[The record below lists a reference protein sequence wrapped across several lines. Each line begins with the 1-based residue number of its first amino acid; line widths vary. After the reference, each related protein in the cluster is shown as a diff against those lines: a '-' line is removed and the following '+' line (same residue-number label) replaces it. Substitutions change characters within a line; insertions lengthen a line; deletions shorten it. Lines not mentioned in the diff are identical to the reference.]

1 MVADDSTIGT
11 WQGYTTT
18 NSTENVGRI
27 WTDKTVQT
35 DDITLSPSDITLSP
49 SDITVNKDPNA
60 DFLVG
65 LSALSST
72 SNLTS
77 TSSKPLDIVLVL
89 DVSGSMADDITSYS
103 YNPEYNPKTNW
114 GNRTTY
120 YAEVNGSYVE
130 IDRVINLF
138 GGFDHWELN
147 GQTITAKTSP
157 DDPNGVQFYT
167 RGRATNTPKINA
179 LKTAVNNFIN
189 ATAQENDSIP
199 ADRRHAISVV
209 KFADDSSNYSY
220 GNDNNGWPNY
230 YNYTQRLNPLT
241 VYTSDNARTLTD
253 AVNDLNASGATAADY
268 GMDMAQTEFNNNGR
282 ADAQKVVI
290 FFTDGE
296 PNHSN
301 GFSDTVANNAISTAK
316 DFKDAGA
323 MVYTIGMFTGAN
335 PDGSG
340 DTNNYMNAMSS
351 NYPNATGFNRYNM
364 GNRVEDGAY
373 YKAASDADQLNSIF
387 TEIFEEIKTPGTS
400 PTAVEEGFAGAGGY
414 ITFADTLGDYMT
426 VKGDTMTVV
435 FANQSFTGTRQDDG
449 TFAFTGE
456 VSGNPVYGDAQL
468 SDLKVTVTPGTD
480 GAGDTVEVKIP
491 ASLIPLRNYV
501 VDTDANGNTTMSTT
515 PAYPIRVF
523 YSVGLQDDVED
534 LVANPDAVMQ
544 RYISENSENGTVAFY
559 SNDYAKGSTTGKTTA
574 SFTPASTNKFYFFT
588 ENTPL
593 YTDEA
598 CTQRA
603 SRNDIQGGGNLY
615 YKNDYYVEESGQ
627 GIAQQGHIA
636 IPKSALQADGV
647 HEKNY
652 DSDSEGIFIKAGVQ
666 RLNRTNDFTG
676 QKENNATDTVTNF
689 IFPSWVGRDI
699 SIALGNNGKKSVDI
713 PATLAVSKDVQAAAG
728 FEAGLEGYRNTS
740 FQFTITVNGATGPYN
755 AVVKNAAD
763 DVQGEA
769 FALNFTNG
777 TYTHSLKHGETLYI
791 YGLPA
796 GATYRV
802 TEAEAA
808 GFTVVSESNE
818 GPLASGQTAQAKF
831 TNTYKAKETTLAA
844 DSVNVQ
850 KVLDGRDWRES
861 DTFTFGIGGSNAPD
875 FQNKE
880 VTITSSTPDH
890 KANFGTVT
898 FDKPGTY
905 TYTIWENDPE
915 PTSDDPSKH
924 PIPGINYSNAWY
936 EVSVVVVDDPDMGE
950 LKIQS
955 TTMTK
960 TRDDANTELDPAVE
974 VSDKTAVFTNVY
986 NVEDAV
992 ASIFASKKYTD
1003 TSGGKGIAD
1012 GMFSVQL
1019 EAQGGYKTADGSLE
1033 NLTIDKANVPMP
1045 ADAQGTTDTE
1055 ANNDTE
1061 FRFNNI
1067 KFDGDDVGNTY
1078 VYKLTEVN
1086 GGVKGMTYDN
1096 AEYTVQIA
1104 VIEVPAQGEDP
1115 ATIKTE
1121 VTTVGQNGAPTFVNT
1136 YDPDDAV
1143 LSGEDAIGG
1152 TKTMTGRAMLGDET
1166 FTFTLKPT
1174 GATLTAITDGT
1185 SGISGIGVDGLTAT
1199 ASGGAMGEAVPF
1211 SFGGITFSKVGTYTF
1226 SMTETADNAGGVKYD
1241 TTPRTVTVNVKLDE
1255 ATGALKAAVTYD
1267 ADNTFTNDYTSKVD
1281 FGATGGVKVDKV
1293 LNGRPAAA
1301 GEFAFTVEAVASET
1315 ATAEEAAAKLADGE
1329 ASFGNVAA
1337 GVNQQATAKT
1347 LFSGVTFTQAD
1358 AGKTYVYTVKESQPA
1373 QGEGLSAVM
1382 YDENVYTV
1390 ELAVVDN
1397 NDGTMKVVTTVK
1409 NASDDVVSTADT
1421 SAEGYVVP
1429 TILFTNTYAPG
1440 EATLEGEGAMHVTK
1454 KVSGAPIEQAFA
1466 FTATLTG
1473 GAVDGVTGLDENH
1486 AITAATA
1493 DSSFADGGTSD
1504 ATFAGLTFTKTGTY
1518 TFEVTENAPTAKDGW
1533 TWSAEKKT
1541 ITVNVTD
1548 QQNGVYL
1555 DTLVATVTSGN
1566 GSVFTNSYK
1575 AEPAKVGGD
1584 AQQKITVNKTV
1595 KGYDTDADFTFALTP
1610 VEAEGTDWSGVTYNG
1625 AAVSGATI
1633 EAAVTDKFAD
1643 GDTKT
1648 AAFGEFSFDK
1658 VGTYTFN
1665 VVEKEAASEAP
1676 AGWTYDDSTRQ
1687 ITVTVTDEGN
1697 DGFLDAVVS
1706 EAPTFTNTYKPSS
1719 VTTSEDTNT
1728 TLKAKKTV
1736 EGRPWL
1742 TDESFGFTLAA
1753 QDGAPMPEAG
1763 GETATATESAPEASF
1778 GDIIFDAAGTYKY
1791 TITEVEG
1798 ANKALT
1804 YDDHVAT
1811 VTVEVVDDGEGALE
1825 IQSVTYDN
1833 TDATGNDASETDI
1846 AAFTNVYT
1854 STPATYGGAG
1864 AMLGGK
1870 KFVDDQS
1877 GSFEMADDMF
1887 TFTMR
1892 AQAKGNPMPKDLQ
1905 VTQDGQGRDI
1915 VTVNNSQTANNQ
1927 SVYDFGQIEFAH
1939 DNVMAANPT
1948 REGDTLIATFQYNIF
1963 ENDTE
1968 EPGVTIDNSSYTV
1981 TFTVTENLATGEMSV
1996 TASAVKIV
2004 GGSGDN
2010 KPVGMSALDF
2020 TNVYNVGEISGWQ
2033 NIFKTLDGRNFQS
2046 GDKFVFNVSMT
2057 AVDEDGQPM
2066 AKEQL
2071 PAVTQQANEEG
2082 NQTSTLSDITYTD
2095 SGFNYT
2101 ATIEPSKTAT
2111 GNTYRTDTGKIT
2123 YTHTGTYTY
2132 TVSEAAEPKISGV
2145 TNDPTVYTVVVK
2157 ITAVGEA
2164 LQRTVTVTP
2173 ETAVKGTLDFANTYE
2188 AGANEGV
2195 TWTGDLAKVF
2205 TGKNWDGEEFEF
2217 TISSVTEG
2225 APMPASGNTVKVS
2238 GPDEE
2243 GGNTATFN
2251 FGDITFNEA
2260 GTYVYEVTETKGDLG
2275 GVTYSTN
2282 KATVTVTVTDK
2293 DASGAAT
2300 GKLVATAT
2308 VENGTFANTYQS
2320 KLDYVDAGG
2329 LQLTKTLNGRDMADG
2344 QFEFTVKSTG
2354 DEDRLGIDGKTFESP
2369 AAKAGV
2375 EGAPVKLITG
2385 ETVEFTSD
2393 DAGKKFSYEIVET
2406 KKGEAG
2412 YTNDEATHKVDIE
2425 VTDNGDG
2432 TLKVTTTVDGAPY
2445 EYATDGAAAQVPTV
2459 KFVNSYDAGA
2469 ATLGGEGE
2477 VSIDATKSLTNRPM
2491 TDGEFTFEVKNADTV
2506 VATGTNDA
2514 NGVIAFEEISYDLDT
2529 LRADAES
2536 GVAQKVS
2543 ADGVDTYTYH
2553 YTVAEKTDG
2562 LDAAGVTPVA
2572 SSFEIEVVVTDDNTG
2587 KLKVEVVYPEGTTS
2601 LDFENTYGTSASGEF
2616 HAQGRKVLNAA
2627 DGLTPPD
2634 IANKFTFTISGVDEN
2649 GNEAPLPEKTEAAN
2663 DAAGNVDF
2671 GKIEFTMQNVFGDTG
2686 SVAAD
2691 ADGEGGVQTMSAQR
2705 TKTFTY
2711 TVAESGD
2718 VAGVTNDPE
2727 ASKTFEV
2734 AVTDNGDGTI
2744 SVSGPT
2750 SAAFTFVNTYAVESV
2765 TFDPTGEGAL
2775 SISKTLTGRDMSE
2788 GEFSFEL
2795 VETVDGAEAVVS
2807 TGTAAA
2813 AADGEAAAAS
2823 FAPITY
2829 TEPGEHTYT
2838 LREVKGEAGGVD
2850 YDSREYTVKASVVD
2864 NGDGTLS
2871 VKMGFDGAEAATFEN
2886 AYAADP
2892 TSVSLQAAKVLEGA
2906 DLADGQFT
2914 FQMLDREGKV
2924 FREARNDAEGAVAFP
2939 AIEFTEAG
2947 TYTYAVVEKND
2958 GQEGVTYD
2966 DARYEVVVTVADDGE
2981 GNLAAAVE
2989 SNAGEEGLVFENA
3002 YAAPADPEP
3011 APLPP
3016 ADDGDGATL
3025 VKTGDAAPTA
3035 PLVGGAL
3042 AAAAALALA
3051 GRKLVRVPLRRD
3063 R

>member
-1 MVADDSTIGT
+1 MADGPTFTT
-11 WQGYTTT
+11 WEGYAKP
-18 NSTENVGRI
+18 STENVGRI
-27 WTDKTVQT
+27 WTDKTVWT
-35 DDITLSPSDITLSP
+35 DDVTLTGGTQDGIKVS
-49 SDITVNKDPNA
+49 KDANA

-77 TSSKPLDIVLVL
+77 ATSKPLDIVLVL
-89 DVSGSMADDITSYS
+89 DTSGSMGYGMDGSESLGYSAVYDDDLDTSKTYYNQNGRREYTYDVERAEWGYFDRGRWQNVTPKSNSSDRANTQFYEKEVSRLEALQSAVSSFIDATATANQEISDVDRQHRIGIVRYSSDASTASDLVSVSGSNVQNLKNAVDRLNADGGTHPD
-103 YNPEYNPKTNW
+103 K
-114 GNRTTY
+114 
-120 YAEVNGSYVE
+120 
-130 IDRVINLF
+130 
-138 GGFDHWELN
+138 GFDEASRVLRS
-147 GQTITAKTSP
+147 ARE
-157 DDPNGVQFYT
+157 GVQ
-167 RGRATNTPKINA
+167 
-179 LKTAVNNFIN
+179 
-189 ATAQENDSIP
+189 Q
-199 ADRRHAISVV
+199 
-209 KFADDSSNYSY
+209 
-220 GNDNNGWPNY
+220 
-230 YNYTQRLNPLT
+230 
-241 VYTSDNARTLTD
+241 
-253 AVNDLNASGATAADY
+253 
-268 GMDMAQTEFNNNGR
+268 
-282 ADAQKVVI
+282 VVI
-290 FFTDGE
+290 FFTDGQ
-296 PNHSN
+296 PGDYAFDGKIAASVINNARTMKQN
-301 GFSDTVANNAISTAK
+301 GAIIYSVGVVEGADPSDTGDKLNAYLN
-316 DFKDAGA
+316 G
-323 MVYTIGMFTGAN
+323 V
-335 PDGSG
+335 
-340 DTNNYMNAMSS
+340 SS
-351 NYPNATGFNRYNM
+351 NYPEASATGTSEGSFLWPTDGTLNVNLGTRA
-364 GNRVEDGAY
+364 EDGDY
-373 YKAASDADQLNSIF
+373 YKATTDADELNTIF
-387 TEIFEEIKTPGTS
+387 QDIFEGIKIPGSS

-414 ITFADTLGDYMT
+414 ITFTDTLGDYMT

-435 FANQSFTGTRQDDG
+435 FADESFTGTRQPDG
-449 TFAFTGE
+449 AFAFEGAVE
-456 VSGNPVYGDAQL
+456 GNPVYGNAQL
-468 SDLKVTVTPGTD
+468 SDLKVTVAPGTD
-480 GAGDTVEVKIP
+480 GKGDTVEVKIP

-501 VDTDANGNTTMSTT
+501 LDTDMGGNTTMQTN

-523 YSVGLQDDVED
+523 YSVGLQDGVQEK
-534 LVANPDAVMQ
+534 VANPDATMQ
-544 RYISENSENGTVAFY
+544 QYIKENSADGAVAFY
-559 SNDYAKGSTTGKTTA
+559 SNDFDKGSKTGKTIA
-574 SFTPASTNKFYFFT
+574 AFTPASTNKFYFFT
-588 ENTPL
+588 EDTPL

-598 CTQRA
+598 CGQRA
-603 SRNDIQGGGNLY
+603 SRNDIQGDGNLY
-615 YKNDYYVEESGQ
+615 YKNDYYVEENGK
-627 GIAQQGHIA
+627 GVAQQGHIA
-636 IPKSALQADGV
+636 IPKSALQTGGV
-647 HEKNY
+647 REDNY
-652 DSDSEGIFIKAGVQ
+652 GSDSEGGIFIKAGVQ

-676 QKENNATDTVTNF
+676 TKGDGNLTGTATDF
-689 IFPSWVGRDI
+689 IAPGWVGRDI
-699 SIALGNNGKKSVDI
+699 NIALGNNGKKSVGI
-713 PATLAVSKDVQAAAG
+713 PATLAVSKQVEAAAG
-728 FEAGLEGYRNTS
+728 FEAGLDGYRNTE
-740 FQFTITVNGATGPYN
+740 FDFTIAVDGATGPYN
-755 AVVKNAAD
+755 AVVKNAAGE
-763 DVQGEA
+763 VQGEA
-769 FALNFTNG
+769 FTLNFTNG
-777 TYTHSLKHGETLYI
+777 TCTHSLKHGETLYI

-796 GATYRV
+796 DAAYTV
-802 TEAEAA
+802 TEAPVA
-808 GFTVVSESNE
+808 GFTAASDNAE
-818 GPLASGQTAQAKF
+818 GTLISGQTSEAKF
-831 TNTYKAKETTLAA
+831 TNTYKAEGATLAA
-844 DSVNVQ
+844 DTVSVQ
-850 KVLDGRDWRES
+850 KILEGREWRDS
-861 DTFTFGIGGSNAPD
+861 DAFTFGIGGSNAPD

-880 VTITSSTPDH
+880 VAIASDTPDH

-915 PTSDDPSKH
+915 PTSDDPNKH

-936 EVSVVVVDDPDMGE
+936 EVSVAVVDNPATGKLE
-950 LKIQS
+950 IRS
-955 TTMTK
+955 TAMTQ
-960 TRDDANTELDPAVE
+960 TRDDANAELDPAVE
-974 VSDKTAVFTNVY
+974 VGDKTAVFTNVY
-986 NVEDAV
+986 NVKDAV
-992 ASIFASKKYTD
+992 ASIFASKSYTD
-1003 TSGGKGIAD
+1003 TSGGKAIAD

-1019 EAQGGYKTADGSLE
+1019 EAQGGYKTADGSLDD
-1033 NLTIDKANVPMP
+1033 LTIDKASVPMP
-1045 ADAQGTTDTE
+1045 ADAQGTTDIE
-1055 ANNDTE
+1055 ANEDAE
-1061 FRFNNI
+1061 FRFDNI
-1067 KFDGDDVGNTY
+1067 NFDGDDVGNTY
-1078 VYKLTEVN
+1078 VYKLTEVK
-1086 GGVKGMTYDN
+1086 GDVEGMTYDS
-1096 AEYTVQIA
+1096 AEYIVQIA
-1104 VIEVPAQGEDP
+1104 VVEVPAQGEDP

-1121 VTTVGQNGAPTFVNT
+1121 VTTVGQSGAPTFVNT

-1143 LSGEDAIGG
+1143 LSGDTAIGG
-1152 TKTMTGRAMLGDET
+1152 TKIMTGRDMLEGEE
-1166 FTFTLKPT
+1166 FTFALKPT
-1174 GATLTAITDGT
+1174 GATLAAINDGT

-1199 ASGGAMGEAVPF
+1199 ASDGAMGEVVPF
-1211 SFGGITFSKVGTYTF
+1211 SFGDIAFSKAGTYAF
-1226 SMTETADNAGGVKYD
+1226 SMTETAGNAGGVKYD
-1241 TTPRTVTVNVKLDE
+1241 TTPRTVTVEVTLDE

-1267 ADNTFTNDYTSKVD
+1267 ANNTFTNDYASKVD
-1281 FGATGGVKVDKV
+1281 FGAAGGVKVDKV

-1301 GEFAFTVEAVASET
+1301 GEFTFTVEAEASDT
-1315 ATAEEAAAKLADGE
+1315 ATAEEAAAKLAEDE
-1329 ASFGNVAA
+1329 ASFGNAAA

-1358 AGKTYVYTVKESQPA
+1358 AGKTYAYTVKESQPA
-1373 QGEGLSAVM
+1373 QGEGLPAVT
-1382 YDENVYTV
+1382 YDESVYTM

-1504 ATFAGLTFTKTGTY
+1504 ATFAGLTFTKMGTY

-1548 QQNGVYL
+1548 KQDGVYL

-1575 AEPAKVGGD
+1575 AEPAKLGGD
-1584 AQQKITVNKTV
+1584 AEQKITVNKTV
-1595 KGYDTDADFTFALTP
+1595 QGYSTDADFTFVMTP
-1610 VEAEGTDWSGVTYNG
+1610 DTTGDTDWSGVTYNG
-1625 AAVSGATI
+1625 EAVSGATI
-1633 EAAVTDKFAD
+1633 EAAVTDAFAD
-1643 GDTKT
+1643 GDTK
-1648 AAFGEFSFDK
+1648 AATFGEFSFDK
-1658 VGTYTFN
+1658 VGIYTFN

-1676 AGWTYDDSTRQ
+1676 AGWTYDDSTQQ

-1706 EAPTFTNTYKPSS
+1706 EAPMFTNTYKPSS
-1719 VTTSEDTNT
+1719 VTTSEDTDT

-1742 TDESFGFTLAA
+1742 MGESFEFTLAA
-1753 QDGAPMPEAG
+1753 QDGAPTPGAG
-1763 GETATATESAPEASF
+1763 SETATATEAAPEASF
-1778 GDIIFDAAGTYKY
+1778 GNITFDAAGTYKY
-1791 TITEVEG
+1791 TITEVKG
-1798 ANKALT
+1798 ANTALA
-1804 YDDHVAT
+1804 YDEHTAT
-1811 VTVEVVDDGEGALE
+1811 VTVEVIDNGEGALE

-1833 TDATGNDASETDI
+1833 TGANGNDTSETGI
-1846 AAFTNVYT
+1846 AAFTNIYT
-1854 STPATYGGAG
+1854 STPTSYGGAG
-1864 AMLGGK
+1864 AMLGGN
-1870 KFVDDQS
+1870 KFVDNQS
-1877 GSFEMADDMF
+1877 GSFEMTDDMF

-1892 AQAKGNPMPKDLQ
+1892 AQATGNPMPEGLT
-1905 VTQDGQGRDI
+1905 VTQDGQGRNI
-1915 VTVNNSQTANNQ
+1915 VTVNNSQTTNNQ
-1927 SVYDFGQIEFAH
+1927 SVYDFGTIEFTH
-1939 DNVMAANPT
+1939 DDVMAANPT
-1948 REGDTLIATFQYNIF
+1948 REGNTLTATFQYNIF
-1963 ENDTE
+1963 ENDTD

-1981 TFTVTENLATGEMSV
+1981 TFTVTENLETGAMDV
-1996 TASAVKIV
+1996 TTSAVKIV

-2010 KPVGMSALDF
+2010 QQADMSALDF
-2020 TNVYNVGEISGWQ
+2020 TNIYNVGEISGWQ

-2082 NQTSTLSDITYTD
+2082 NHTSSLSEINYTD

-2132 TVSEAAEPKISGV
+2132 TVSEAAEPKIGGV
-2145 TNDPTVYTVVVK
+2145 TNDETEYTVVVK

-2173 ETAVKGTLDFANTYE
+2173 ETAVKGTLDFTNTYVPE
-2188 AGANEGV
+2188 QNEGV
-2195 TWTGDLAKVF
+2195 DWTSAQLTKVF

-2308 VENGTFANTYQS
+2308 VENGTFTNTYQS

-2375 EGAPVKLITG
+2375 ESAPVKLISG

-2459 KFVNSYDAGA
+2459 KFVNSYDAGT

-2477 VSIDATKSLTNRPM
+2477 VSINATKSLTNRPM

-2601 LDFENTYGTSASGEF
+2601 LGFENTYGTGASGEF
-2616 HAQGRKVLNAA
+2616 HAQGKKVLNAA

-2649 GNEAPLPEKTEAAN
+2649 GNEAPLPEKTEATN

-2671 GKIEFTMQNVFGDTG
+2671 GKIEFTMQNVYGDTG

-2775 SISKTLTGRDMSE
+2775 SIGKTLTGRDMSE

>member
-35 DDITLSPSDITLSP
+35 DDITLSPSDIA
-49 SDITVNKDPNA
+49 VNKDPNA

-130 IDRVINLF
+130 IDRVNNLF

-167 RGRATNTPKINA
+167 RDRATNTPKINA

-241 VYTSDNARTLTD
+241 VYTSDDARTLTD

-268 GMDMAQTEFNNNGR
+268 GMDMAQAEFNDNGR

-414 ITFADTLGDYMT
+414 ITFTDTLGDYMT
-426 VKGDTMTVV
+426 VKGDTMTAV
-435 FANQSFTGTRQDDG
+435 FADEMFTGMRQDDG
-449 TFAFTGE
+449 TFAFAGE

-468 SDLKVTVTPGTD
+468 SDLKVTVTPGTG

-515 PAYPIRVF
+515 AAYPIRVF
-523 YSVGLQDDVED
+523 YSVGLQDGTED
-534 LVANPDAVMQ
+534 LVANPDATMQ
-544 RYISENSENGTVAFY
+544 QYISENSENGTVAFY
-559 SNDYAKGSTTGKTTA
+559 SNDYDKGSATGKTTA
-574 SFTPASTNKFYFFT
+574 KFTPASTNKFYFFT

-603 SRNDIQGGGNLY
+603 TRSDIQGKGRLY
-615 YKNDYYVEESGQ
+615 YKNDYYIEQDGK

-636 IPKSALQADGV
+636 IPKSALQADGA

-652 DSDSEGIFIKAGVQ
+652 DSDSEGNIFIKAGVQ
-666 RLNRTNDFTG
+666 RLNRTNDFIG
-676 QKENNATDTVTNF
+676 QKGEGNATGTATDF
-689 IFPSWVGRDI
+689 IVPSWVGRDI

-713 PATLAVSKDVQAAAG
+713 PATLAVSKQVEAAAG
-728 FEAGLEGYRNTS
+728 FEAGLDGYRNTS
-740 FQFTITVNGATGPYN
+740 FQFTITVNDATGPYN
-755 AVVKNAAD
+755 AVVKDAAG

-796 GATYRV
+796 GATYSV

-808 GFTVVSESNE
+808 GFTVASESNE
-818 GPLASGQTAQAKF
+818 GTLASGQTAQAKF
-831 TNTYKAKETTLAA
+831 TNTYEAKETTLAA

-890 KANFGTVT
+890 KENFGTVT
-898 FDKPGTY
+898 FDKPDTY

-915 PTSDDPSKH
+915 PTSDDPNKH

-936 EVSVVVVDDPDMGE
+936 EVSVVVVDNPITGKLE
-950 LKIQS
+950 IQS
-955 TTMTK
+955 TTMTQ
-960 TRDDANTELDPAVE
+960 TRDDANTKLDPAVE

-986 NVEDAV
+986 SVEDAV

-1003 TSGGKGIAD
+1003 ASGGKGIAD

-1136 YDPDDAV
+1136 YDPDDAT
-1143 LSGEDAIGG
+1143 LSGESAIGG
-1152 TKTMTGRAMLGDET
+1152 TKTMTGRAMLEDET
-1166 FTFTLKPT
+1166 FAFTLKPT

-1226 SMTETADNAGGVKYD
+1226 SMTETAGNAGGVKYD
-1241 TTPRTVTVNVKLDE
+1241 TTPRTVTVEVTLDE
-1255 ATGALKAAVTYD
+1255 ATGALKATVTCD

-1301 GEFAFTVEAVASET
+1301 GEFTFTVEAVASET

-1358 AGKTYVYTVKESQPA
+1358 ADKTYAYTVKESQPA
-1373 QGEGLSAVM
+1373 QGEGLPAVT
-1382 YDENVYTV
+1382 YDESVYTV
-1390 ELAVVDN
+1390 ELAVMDN

-1421 SAEGYVVP
+1421 SVEGYVVP

-1548 QQNGVYL
+1548 QQDGVYL

-1584 AQQKITVNKTV
+1584 AQQKIAVNKTV

-1665 VVEKEAASEAP
+1665 VVEKEAANEAP

-1719 VTTSEDTNT
+1719 VTTSEDTDT

-1742 TDESFGFTLAA
+1742 TNESFEFMLAA
-1753 QDGAPMPEAG
+1753 QDDAPMPEAG

-1778 GDIIFDAAGTYKY
+1778 GDITFEAAGTYKY

-1804 YDDHVAT
+1804 YDDHAVT

-1870 KFVDDQS
+1870 KFVDNQS

-1981 TFTVTENLATGEMSV
+1981 TFTVTENLATGEISV
-1996 TASAVKIV
+1996 AASAVKIV

-2010 KPVGMSALDF
+2010 KPVDMSALDF

-2046 GDKFVFNVSMT
+2046 GDRFVFNVSMM

-2188 AGANEGV
+2188 AGVNEGV
-2195 TWTGDLAKVF
+2195 TWTGDLTKVF

-2260 GTYVYEVTETKGDLG
+2260 GTYVYEVTEAKGDLG

-2308 VENGTFANTYQS
+2308 VENGTFTNTYQS
-2320 KLDYVDAGG
+2320 KLDYVDACG

-2354 DEDRLGIDGKTFESP
+2354 DEDRLGIDGKTFKSP

-2375 EGAPVKLITG
+2375 ESAPVKLISG

-2412 YTNDEATHKVDIE
+2412 YTNDEAAHKVDIE

-2432 TLKVTTTVDGAPY
+2432 TLKVTTTVDGTSY
-2445 EYATDGAAAQVPTV
+2445 EYATDGTAAQVPTV
-2459 KFVNSYDAGA
+2459 KFVNSYEADST
-2469 ATLGGEGE
+2469 TLGGEGE
-2477 VSIDATKSLTNRPM
+2477 VAINATKSLTNRPM
-2491 TDGEFTFEVKNADTV
+2491 TDGEFTFEVKSADTV

-2514 NGVIAFEEISYDLDT
+2514 NGVIAFEEISYTLDK

-2536 GVAQKVS
+2536 GVAQKDS

-2553 YTVAEKTDG
+2553 YTVAEKADG
-2562 LDAAGVTPVA
+2562 LDAAGVTPVK
-2572 SSFEIEVVVTDDNTG
+2572 SSFEIGVVVTDDNTG
-2587 KLKVEVVYPEGTTS
+2587 ALKVEVVYPEGATS
-2601 LDFENTYGTSASGEF
+2601 LGFENTYGTGASGEF
-2616 HAQGRKVLNAA
+2616 HAQGKKVLDAA

-2634 IANKFTFTISGVDEN
+2634 IANRFTFTISGVDED
-2649 GNEAPLPEKTEAAN
+2649 GNEAPLPEKTEATN

-2775 SISKTLTGRDMSE
+2775 SIGKTLTGRDMAE
-2788 GEFSFEL
+2788 GEFTFGLFEGNS
-2795 VETVDGAEAVVS
+2795 EEPIA
-2807 TGTAAA
+2807 TGTNAA
-2813 AADGEAAAAS
+2813 AADGEAAAVD
-2823 FAPITY
+2823 FGTITY

-2924 FREARNDAEGAVAFP
+2924 FREAKNDAEGVVAFP

-2947 TYTYAVVEKND
+2947 TYTYAVAEKND

-2981 GNLAAAVE
+2981 GNLTAAVE
-2989 SNAGEEGLVFENA
+2989 SDAGEEGLVFENA

-3016 ADDGDGATL
+3016 ADDDDGATL

-3042 AAAAALALA
+3042 AAAAVLALA